1 MSTGKK
7 ATAGETVPIE
17 FLERWL
23 GKKLRH
29 AVEKIDAMK
38 TPWKDEDTYAK
49 WAEARNAVAE
59 CASRVEEL
67 KRLAKWLR

>member
-7 ATAGETVPIE
+7 ITECETVPIE
-17 FLERWL
+17 FLEHWL
-23 GKKLRH
+23 GARLRG

-67 KRLAKWLR
+67 KRLARWLR